1 MICSRPNCTNQMRR
15 NGLCQKHYASAS
27 NTERG
32 RIRADVI
39 RDHITRLR
47 NSGMSI
53 DQIAEDAGMTGN
65 GLLYIIQRGKWV
77 RRQSAAAI
85 LAVTVN
91 VGPSRVV
98 VDATGSS
105 RRIAALMRIGWS
117 QRAIAREAGLSQ
129 GRIWNALHRDAIAAA
144 TAERIRRAFD
154 RLHMTPGPSEQSVK
168 FAIRQGFPPPL
179 AWDEESIDDPAA
191 TPAPGWNVRNR
202 RAELLEDV
210 AERREQVR
218 RLTKFGLSAPEIAD
232 RLGLSPRH
240 VVRYRREL
248 ERAS

>member
-1 MICSRPNCTNQMRR
+1 MRR

-91 VGPSRVV
+91 IGPSRVV

-129 GRIWNALHRDAIAAA
+129 ARIWDALHRDAIAAA
-144 TAERIRRAFD
+144 TAERIRQTFD
-154 RLHMTPGPSEQSVK
+154 RLHMTPGTNARSVK
-168 FAIRQGFPPPL
+168 FATRQGYPPPL
-179 AWDEESIDDPAA
+179 AWDEDAIDDPAA
-191 TPAPGWNVRNR
+191 KPSRQAGKSKSQ
-202 RAELLEDV
+202 AELLEDI
-210 AERREQVR
+210 AERRDVVR
-218 RLTKFGLSAPEIAD
+218 RLANYGLSASQIAE
-232 RLGLSPRH
+232 RVGVTRRQ
-240 VVRYRREL
+240 VVRYQAANRGQ